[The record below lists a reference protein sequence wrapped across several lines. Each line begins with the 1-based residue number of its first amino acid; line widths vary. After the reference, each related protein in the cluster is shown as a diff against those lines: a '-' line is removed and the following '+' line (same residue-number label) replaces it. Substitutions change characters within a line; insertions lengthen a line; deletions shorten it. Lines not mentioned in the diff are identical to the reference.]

1 MIRQHK
7 EAAINQTRMIRHP
20 LLPFLEIKSGAEDT
34 YSVRRH
40 SHERLSVGFVER
52 GSSRISCEHLAF
64 NLACHD
70 AILIPPRAV
79 HLCQPEQADRFKFRM
94 LFLASEW
101 VRQACDLD
109 PFKLSPATAR
119 LSPDDQTEKAGF
131 FALLETGMTSG
142 EPDPLKAEETAVLF
156 IGRLLTSLFRV
167 APGKD
172 KPPPARGKT
181 DQAMAF
187 LDAHFTEDIRLSD
200 LEAACG
206 QSRFT
211 LVRQFRNYLGLTPHA
226 YLVNK
231 RINLA
236 KERLRQRHSVADTAA
251 FCGFFDQSHF
261 VKTFKN
267 YTGLT
272 PSRFLD

>member
-1 MIRQHK
+1 MIR
-7 EAAINQTRMIRHP
+7 NP

-52 GSSRISCEHLAF
+52 GSSRISCHHLAF
-64 NLACHD
+64 DLACRD
-70 AILIPPRAV
+70 TILIPPRAV
-79 HLCQPEQADRFKFRM
+79 HLCQPEEADRFKFQM
-94 LFLASEW
+94 LFLEPEW
-101 VRQACDLD
+101 VRQTFDLD
-109 PFKLSPATAR
+109 PFKLLPATAR
-119 LSPDDQTEKAGF
+119 LSRKDQTKAAGF
-131 FALLETGMTSG
+131 FTLVETGMRSG
-142 EPDPLKAEETAVLF
+142 EPAPFKAEETAVLF
-156 IGRLLTSLFRV
+156 IGHLLVSLFQ
-167 APGKD
+167 AASAEKSPT
-172 KPPPARGKT
+172 PARGKT

-211 LVRQFRNYLGLTPHA
+211 MVRQFRNSLGLTPHT

-231 RINLA
+231 RVNLA
-236 KERLRQRHSVADTAA
+236 KERLRQGHSVADTAA

-261 VKTFKN
+261 IKTFRN

-272 PSRFLD
+272 PSRFLK